1 MATISCIGQ
10 QWNFGSVI
18 MRHNI
23 IIKVVQK
30 QVRVLA
36 IVVTMYLHCRSLRNV
51 SSSYQED

>member
-1 MATISCIGQ
+1 MASITCIGQ